1 MSGFSR
7 TKSAGDNIRR
17 MDDRQRLIDI
27 SKRLAAAIAK
37 RDAPAVRGLLATGF
51 VQRPA
56 GGEGIDAEVFL
67 EGIAQIPGDILFV
80 RVERLTVDVTGD
92 HALVTGHQRAQLNI
106 DGSVVD
112 DHRSFV
118 DWFVR
123 EAGDW
128 KLRAAIEFQ

>member
-1 MSGFSR
+1 M
-7 TKSAGDNIRR
+7 GDRE
-17 MDDRQRLIDI
+17 QLIDL
-27 SKRLAAAIAK
+27 SKRLAAAIAR
-37 RDAPAVRGLLATGF
+37 RDVAAVRGFLATGF

-56 GGEGIDAEVFL
+56 GGDGIDADAFL
-67 EGIAQIPGDILFV
+67 SGIAEIPGDIVFV

-112 DHRSFV
+112 DRRSFV

-128 KLRAAIEFQ
+128 KLRAAIDFQ